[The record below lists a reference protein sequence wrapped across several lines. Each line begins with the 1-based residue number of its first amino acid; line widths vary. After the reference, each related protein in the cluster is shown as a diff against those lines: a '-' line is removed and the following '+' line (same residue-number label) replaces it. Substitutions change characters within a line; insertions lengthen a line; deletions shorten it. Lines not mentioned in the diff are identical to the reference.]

1 VTIDSDLGSSQW
13 QQVDALANKFPDK
26 QKAIDSINAQLQKK
40 GLDWERD
47 VKPALGPELDV
58 VMLDLAHPNE
68 TVGLLQPKD
77 QGAFERLVKKGN
89 KIDPSSKL
97 LFHQFHGWTVVS
109 DKQATID
116 AFERASDSAKHTLS
130 ADKTFSSAMGKAG
143 DGILRAYV
151 NGPRLM
157 AAARNVLGPD
167 SSSYFKK
174 LGTLDWLLM
183 SVRAKSDGIAWDT
196 TVHGTPGKQGVT
208 AHGSDGSLQKL
219 VPKDALLYL
228 AFHGAK
234 GMLSGLGANPVLQ
247 QSGFK
252 GLGGALG
259 RFDTILQGENALYVR
274 AAGGH
279 VPEVTFIAAP
289 GHCVDGAAVFG
300 RLVKG
305 FSQGQGLHYANVNGR
320 LVVKPADVTPG
331 SARRL
336 STSFPVKLSR
346 SCWLLY
352 STYSCANADADTAS
366 TTATHVTAL
375 RRICPFLRGSHDS
388 KRRVPNSQLSGSRR
402 RVDDNQRGP
411 PRVAAVCRNRG
422 LPLLRS
428 RRRARLRRLPQRR
441 LRRDCQHRGEQLLV
455 PHAQPGAAWR
465 LRPVRRTHRHQSKI
479 DRNPLARTTCRRGNR
494 DKQVVRSA
502 ARA

>member
-68 TVGLLQPKD
+68 TVGVLQPND

-143 DGILRAYV
+143 DGILHAYV

-157 AAARNVLGPD
+157 VAARNVLGPD

-247 QSGFK
+247 QSGF
-252 GLGGALG
+252 
-259 RFDTILQGENALYVR
+259 
-274 AAGGH
+274 
-279 VPEVTFIAAP
+279 
-289 GHCVDGAAVFG
+289 
-300 RLVKG
+300 
-305 FSQGQGLHYANVNGR
+305 
-320 LVVKPADVTPG
+320 
-331 SARRL
+331 
-336 STSFPVKLSR
+336 
-346 SCWLLY
+346 
-352 STYSCANADADTAS
+352 
-366 TTATHVTAL
+366 
-375 RRICPFLRGSHDS
+375 
-388 KRRVPNSQLSGSRR
+388 
-402 RVDDNQRGP
+402 
-411 PRVAAVCRNRG
+411 
-422 LPLLRS
+422 
-428 RRRARLRRLPQRR
+428 
-441 LRRDCQHRGEQLLV
+441 
-455 PHAQPGAAWR
+455 
-465 LRPVRRTHRHQSKI
+465 
-479 DRNPLARTTCRRGNR
+479 
-494 DKQVVRSA
+494 
-502 ARA
+502 

>member
-1 VTIDSDLGSSQW
+1 MTIDSDLGSSQW
-13 QQVDALANKFPDK
+13 QQVDALASKFPDR

-47 VKPALGPELDV
+47 VKPALGPEMDV

-89 KIDPSSKL
+89 TIDPSSKL
-97 LFHQFHGWTVVS
+97 LYHQFHGWTVVS
-109 DKQATID
+109 DRKATID
-116 AFERASDSAKHTLS
+116 AFEQASDSAKHTLS
-130 ADKTFSSAMGKAG
+130 ADKTFSSAMGRAG
-143 DGILRAYV
+143 NGILRAYV
-151 NGPRLM
+151 NGPRVM

-167 SSSYFKK
+167 SASYFKK

-228 AFHGAK
+228 AFHGAR

-252 GLGGALG
+252 GLGTALG

-274 AAGGH
+274 PAGGH
-279 VPEVTFIAAP
+279 LPEVTFIAAP
-289 GHCVDGAAVFG
+289 GHGVDGAAVFG

-320 LVVKPADVTPG
+320 LVVSDLPSGIAFAKAGGKSLAESPEYQ
-331 SARRL
+331 SAAK
-336 STSFPVKLSR
+336 SS
-346 SCWLLY
+346 
-352 STYSCANADADTAS
+352 
-366 TTATHVTAL
+366 
-375 RRICPFLRGSHDS
+375 
-388 KRRVPNSQLSGSRR
+388 
-402 RVDDNQRGP
+402 
-411 PRVAAVCRNRG
+411 G
-422 LPLLRS
+422 LPTKPQVVLYVDIHSTIPVIQRS
-428 RRRARLRRLPQRR
+428 GQRQDSGRHRAEPEAAAF
-441 LRRDCQHRGEQLLV
+441 RG
-455 PHAQPGAAWR
+455 R
-465 LRPVRRTHRHQSKI
+465 VRRE
-479 DRNPLARTTCRRGNR
+479 PLARAPGLVLLAH
-494 DKQVVRSA
+494 QVVGRSV
-502 ARA
+502 